1 MLQKWKEK
9 NVEIDWEAMKLIYMD
24 EIRKSDEILQKR
36 FKLADDTE

>member
-9 NVEIDWEAMKLIYMD
+9 NVEIDREAMKLIYMD

-36 FKLADDTE
+36 FKLADETE